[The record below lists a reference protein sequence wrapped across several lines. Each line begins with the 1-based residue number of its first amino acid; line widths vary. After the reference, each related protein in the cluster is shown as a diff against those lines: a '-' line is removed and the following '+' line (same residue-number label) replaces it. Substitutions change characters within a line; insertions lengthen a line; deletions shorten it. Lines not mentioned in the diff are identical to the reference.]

1 MNGICFD
8 KTGLSVT
15 KEDSIEIYKKKVIEH
30 GPFVSIGGDIVVFL
44 VFVFWIKDYPGNSK
58 SGKWFPSINGDNPSW
73 TFLAN
78 QLKSYTIGGREIV
91 FGHND
96 ELTIKEYG
104 LPNDNDVEDAE
115 NVHQSYR
122 LVKLSEIRG
131 LIFKIDI

>member
-1 MNGICFD
+1 M
-8 KTGLSVT
+8 
-15 KEDSIEIYKKKVIEH
+15 E
-30 GPFVSIGGDIVVFL
+30 
-44 VFVFWIKDYPGNSK
+44 
-58 SGKWFPSINGDNPSW
+58 
-73 TFLAN
+73 N